1 MPLRVEKLFQEYN
14 TAGAFALAS
23 VLTLLAL
30 VTLIAKVLIEPKLR
44 EKEMNHRVTENTEVR
59 QTQSNTD

>member
-14 TAGAFALAS
+14 TPGSFALAS

-30 VTLIAKVLIEPKLR
+30 VTLAAKVGLEHKTQADLAQAA
-44 EKEMNHRVTENTEVR
+44 EVHAAGE
-59 QTQSNTD
+59 SP